1 MKLRNIITIVKTTV
15 NSINLQEKMLGE
27 NNIKEKQKNLD

>member
-15 NSINLQEKMLGE
+15 NSINLQEKILGE
-27 NNIKEKQKNLD
+27 NNIKKKRKKLA